1 MTRRRA
7 EAIATMRDE
16 TVGLECFFLE
26 QADDGDYLTAVMVAE
41 SFEQLKAVVEASLHD
56 IDAYH
61 HQFKRYTW
69 ESGRRL
75 ELLVDLN
82 RLDELS

>member
-1 MTRRRA
+1 
-7 EAIATMRDE
+7 
-16 TVGLECFFLE
+16 
-26 QADDGDYLTAVMVAE
+26 MVAV
-41 SFEQLKAVVEASLHD
+41 EQSLHA

-61 HQFKRYTW
+61 QQFKKDTW

-82 RLDELS
+82 RLDELG